1 MMRRDAKV
9 SLDAT
14 YNEDLTEL
22 NTTIKG
28 NVGPDFAA
36 FTEYETRQLK
46 IEAWLLHVEEK
57 LQKRQKKA
65 SLKTLQAM
73 RLIETKDPAFME
85 SNKFLLKRRRKKALR
100 HIERLDLIKLQK
112 TPEWI
117 EANIDYIKIQ
127 HASITQGEI
136 INGYRGTSSKTK
148 LIDNNAMG
156 YILKEKLPVMTVMI
170 TIQALY
176 NALVVIS
183 VVSTISMWLAII
195 FQLATIFINVAIG
208 LNYGATLF
216 NKLDKNN
223 LLVRRTYIM
232 KYLMWTK
239 PQTNK
244 QRGVGREAV

>member
-1 MMRRDAKV
+1 MQVLHKAK
-9 SLDAT
+9 
-14 YNEDLTEL
+14 
-22 NTTIKG
+22 
-28 NVGPDFAA
+28 F
-36 FTEYETRQLK
+36 
-46 IEAWLLHVEEK
+46 
-57 LQKRQKKA
+57 
-65 SLKTLQAM
+65 
-73 RLIETKDPAFME
+73 
-85 SNKFLLKRRRKKALR
+85 
-100 HIERLDLIKLQK
+100 
-112 TPEWI
+112 
-117 EANIDYIKIQ
+117 
-127 HASITQGEI
+127 

-244 QRGVGREAV
+244 QREVGREAV